1 MKRYITIILMG
12 LVLLLT
18 GFLLGLEIKPNR
30 THPYLP
36 PLCSEPYIPTSTEWK
51 SLHLTAEY
59 NNEQGLTNKFIQTHF
74 SCYPYPE
81 WFQVILDLKCQ
92 PTWNHYLG
100 NGVFDV
106 SEEEV
111 RSALM
116 EVVRTVMKTIQVPM
130 PNVTDDVVKM
140 EIFIRGFPLAVYEKG
155 RLNFKENISFKKG
168 GS

>member
-1 MKRYITIILMG
+1 MIRA
-12 LVLLLT
+12 LLT
-18 GFLLGLEIKPNR
+18 VWIAFLMLSIGFLLGFELKPNIGKIS
-30 THPYLP
+30 YLP

-59 NNEQGLTNKFIQTHF
+59 NNEQGLTDKLVQTHF
-74 SCYPYPE
+74 SCYPYPK

-106 SEEEV
+106 SKEEV
-111 RSALM
+111 KSALM
-116 EVVRTVMKTIQVPM
+116 EGVKVIMNLIQGPM

-140 EIFIRGFPLAVYEKG
+140 DIYMRGFPIATYEK
-155 RLNFKENISFKKG
+155 RELVFKENLKFKE
-168 GS
+168 